1 MEVMPTA
8 VFIGGTT
15 ILDDGTKIEDTL
27 SVDVAGAAAALHHE
41 AILALMNQVEELTKK
56 VEAIRQGN

>member
-1 MEVMPTA
+1 MEVIPTA

-15 ILDDGTKIEDTL
+15 ILDDGTQIEDTL

-41 AILALMNQVEELTKK
+41 AMLALMEKVEELTEKF
-56 VEAIRQGN
+56 EALQAGS